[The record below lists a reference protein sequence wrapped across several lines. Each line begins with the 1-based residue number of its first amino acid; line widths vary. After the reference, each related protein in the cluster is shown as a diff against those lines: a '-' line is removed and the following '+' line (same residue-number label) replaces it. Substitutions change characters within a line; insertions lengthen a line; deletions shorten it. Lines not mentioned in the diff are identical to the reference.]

1 MKKHTVLVKKNCEL
15 YRLNKHRGF
24 PADLGDYDVLAYLTD
39 QNIIINIECKDLKPP
54 FCLKDARRTRES
66 IFGKTVNE
74 RGYFEKVMKRET
86 YLKENYE
93 KILSFLKWKINNSL
107 PLQVKTFFIMRRNYW
122 WTKFPPFKTDVVFL
136 RIDLLDDFISNLSD
150 KLN

>member
-1 MKKHTVLVKKNCEL
+1 
-15 YRLNKHRGF
+15 
-24 PADLGDYDVLAYLTD
+24 
-39 QNIIINIECKDLKPP
+39 
-54 FCLKDARRTRES
+54 
-66 IFGKTVNE
+66 
-74 RGYFEKVMKRET
+74 MKRET